1 MVHRAVPVQTGV
13 GVEGGIV
20 RLRLRSKCPVDAA
33 VVLGIRQR
41 SDGGGVVLRIV
52 LLLLLLLLWLRLR
65 LVSRVAGAIC
75 SGRWRCG
82 LLGQGGVAHEQLVI
96 LAGKAVP
103 PLGVIAISGGGAIG
117 AAAIIGALG

>member
-52 LLLLLLLLWLRLR
+52 LLLLLWLRLR